1 LVLDRNL
8 ANAHGWIGR
17 GKFHLGRAEET
28 EAHIHD
34 ALRLS
39 PRDTFAYRWMMVMGL
54 AKFWLGADA
63 DAVAWL
69 RRSLEANRNFPF
81 THFFLAAA
89 LALVGQLDEAR
100 AVAQAGLTLQP
111 NFTIRRFRA
120 SLYSDNPS
128 YLARRERVYEGMR
141 LAGVPEC

>member
-1 LVLDRNL
+1 
-8 ANAHGWIGR
+8 
-17 GKFHLGRAEET
+17 
-28 EAHIHD
+28 
-34 ALRLS
+34 
-39 PRDTFAYRWMMVMGL
+39 MGL